1 MRYFFGGVMSG
12 NQEVIISDK
21 NKIEIDSV
29 LSVKAF
35 DEESVL
41 LESTL
46 GNICIEGSDLRIEN
60 FEKASTKILI
70 SGNINGVY
78 YLEKRMKKKGRG

>member
-1 MRYFFGGVMSG
+1 MSG
-12 NQEVIISDK
+12 NQQVIISDK
-21 NKIEIDSV
+21 NKIAIDSV

-41 LESTL
+41 LETSL

-60 FEKASTKILI
+60 FEKSSTGILI

-78 YLEKRMKKKGRG
+78 YLEKRIKKKGRGIIR

>member
-1 MRYFFGGVMSG
+1 MSG

-29 LSVKAF
+29 ISVKAF

-46 GNICIEGSDLRIEN
+46 GNICIEGQDLRIEN

>member
-1 MRYFFGGVMSG
+1 MSG
-12 NQEVIISDK
+12 SQEVIISDK

-46 GNICIEGSDLRIEN
+46 GNICIEGADLRIEN

>member
-1 MRYFFGGVMSG
+1 MSG